1 MNVRPTVSFYFWIT
15 KHLMKSKAWPIT
27 LMKMIILQGVLKCIE
42 NVTVLRQSVNVAD
55 SHESENKV

>member
-1 MNVRPTVSFYFWIT
+1 MAN
-15 KHLMKSKAWPIT
+15 T